1 MRFRFLRSVL
11 VLTVVVAGAMA
22 YPTIAWATPEVVDS
36 IVASAI
42 IAIVTLTIGLVAL
55 EWAIDKA
62 NAPFMYV
69 VFGGMGVRMG
79 LILVALTVLLLN
91 GYHALSLALSLM
103 GFYVVYTIAEIVYV
117 LRELDKRPS
126 RRSSPRRSVDSLSP
140 RTIAVNQYYR
150 R

>member
-11 VLTVVVAGAMA
+11 VLTVLVAGVMV
-22 YPTIAWATPEVVDS
+22 YPTIAWAAPEVVRS

-42 IAIVTLTIGLVAL
+42 IAVVNVLIGLVAL
-55 EWAIDKA
+55 EWSIDKGH
-62 NAPFMYV
+62 APFMYA

-79 LILVALTVLLLN
+79 LILLALTVLLLN

-117 LRELDKRPS
+117 VQELNRRPS
-126 RRSSPRRSVDSLSP
+126 RRSSSRTSKDSLSA
-140 RTIAVNQYYR
+140 RTIAVNQ
-150 R
+150 